1 MTDTTHILPDQI
13 RADEVH
19 APEALAALG
28 EGEVAYVRPM
38 TSEEVARLF
47 PQAPQLRP
55 GLALYALLSASGA
68 PILLSASREAAV
80 ANARAN
86 QLDAVSVH

>member
-1 MTDTTHILPDQI
+1 MTTILFPDTIQ
-13 RADEVH
+13 

-38 TSEEVARLF
+38 TSEEVRTLF
-47 PQAPQLRP
+47 PQAPALQP
-55 GLALYALLSASGA
+55 GLSLYALLSASGA
-68 PILLSASREAAV
+68 PILLTGSREAAF

>member
-1 MTDTTHILPDQI
+1 MTHTTHILS
-13 RADEVH
+13 DEVQ

-28 EGEVAYVRPM
+28 EGEMAYVRPM
-38 TSEEVARLF
+38 TSEEVAKLF
-47 PQAPQLRP
+47 PQAPQLQP

-68 PILLSASREAAV
+68 PILLTGSREAAL

-86 QLDAVSVH
+86 QLDALSVP